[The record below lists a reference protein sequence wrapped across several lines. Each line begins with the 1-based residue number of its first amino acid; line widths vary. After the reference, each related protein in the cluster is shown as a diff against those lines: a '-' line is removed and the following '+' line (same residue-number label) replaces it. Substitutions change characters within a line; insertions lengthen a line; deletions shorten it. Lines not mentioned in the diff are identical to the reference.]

1 MLEWAV
7 GGGLAW
13 AQALAPAIVP
23 AATKATASLAA
34 ATRRLTLSAI
44 PSSQRSLSF
53 SVSADRMPRPTACQR
68 NVCWGGRNG
77 GAPVET
83 ALMIEVSRT
92 LMKSEPELA
101 ELVESVDGVE
111 VTMAE
116 KGFGTRVE
124 IRAGADSGL
133 GVDDLER
140 LLDDL
145 AEPRKQPFK

>member
-1 MLEWAV
+1 
-7 GGGLAW
+7 
-13 AQALAPAIVP
+13 
-23 AATKATASLAA
+23 
-34 ATRRLTLSAI
+34 
-44 PSSQRSLSF
+44 
-53 SVSADRMPRPTACQR
+53 
-68 NVCWGGRNG
+68 
-77 GAPVET
+77 
-83 ALMIEVSRT
+83 MIEVSKT

-101 ELVESVDGVE
+101 ELIVAVRGVE

-145 AEPRKQPFK
+145 AEPQKQPFK